1 MNTGTSSAPISA
13 RRVVLP
19 GLVEPEGLLIE
30 SGPLDAPGPGQLL
43 VAVEATGIS
52 YAEQAMRRGRYF
64 GQPEFPFVPG
74 YDLVGTVLQVGPQAD
89 TSLVG
94 NRVATLT
101 KTGGWATHAVV
112 EARDSVI
119 VPAGIDPADAET
131 VVVNG
136 VTAWQMLHRAKR
148 VKPGQTILVHGA
160 SGGVGGILIQLAQH
174 ARIRV
179 IGAASPRHH
188 DALRAAGVE
197 PVDYHDPKLADRVR
211 ELSPRGVDAVFDNI
225 GGPIM
230 RVSYGLLAP
239 RGALVC
245 YAIIAGVS
253 GTGGLVMPFVK
264 AVSRVLLWNALPNGH
279 RATFYDL
286 WAGHKRRPARF
297 RKHLEEDLGHVF
309 TLLADGSLKA
319 KIAARFPLD
328 DVAAAL
334 TLAESRTVNGKII
347 LLP

>member
-1 MNTGTSSAPISA
+1 MNTGMSSAPISA

-19 GLVEPEGLLIE
+19 GLVEPEGLKIE

-64 GQPEFPFVPG
+64 GQPEFPFIPG

-94 NRVATLT
+94 KRVATLT
-101 KTGGWATHAVV
+101 KTGGWATHAVI

-136 VTAWQMLHRAKR
+136 VTARQMLHRAAR
-148 VKPGQTILVHGA
+148 VKPDQTILVHGA

-225 GGPIM
+225 GGPMM

-264 AVSRVLLWNALPNGH
+264 AVSRVLLWNALPCGH
-279 RATFYDL
+279 RARFYDL

-297 RKHLEEDLGHVF
+297 RRHGQPGRSH
-309 TLLADGSLKA
+309 
-319 KIAARFPLD
+319 
-328 DVAAAL
+328 
-334 TLAESRTVNGKII
+334 
-347 LLP
+347 

>member
-1 MNTGTSSAPISA
+1 MNAK
-13 RRVVLP
+13 RVVLP
-19 GLVEPEGLLIE
+19 GLVEPEGLVIE
-30 SGPLDAPGPGQLL
+30 TGPLDAPGPGQIL

-64 GQPEFPFVPG
+64 GQPKFPFVPG

-89 TSLVG
+89 ASLVG
-94 NRVATLT
+94 ERVATLT
-101 KTGGWATHAVV
+101 KTGGWTSHAVV

-119 VPAGIDPADAET
+119 VPAGIDPAEAET

-136 VTAWQMLHRAKR
+136 VTAWQMLHRAAR

-160 SGGVGGILIQLAQH
+160 NGGVGGILIQLAQH
-174 ARIRV
+174 AGIRV
-179 IGAASPRHH
+179 IGGASPRHH

-197 PVDYHDPKLADRVR
+197 PVDYNDPNLADRVR
-211 ELSPRGVDAVFDNI
+211 ELSPGGVDAVFDNI
-225 GGPIM
+225 GGPM
-230 RVSYGLLAP
+230 TRVSYGLLAP

-245 YAIIAGVS
+245 YAIIAGVG
-253 GTGGLVMPFVK
+253 GTGGLVMPFME
-264 AVSRVLLWNALPNGH
+264 ALSRVLLWNALPNGH
-279 RATFYDL
+279 RASFYDL

-309 TLLADGSLKA
+309 ALLADGSLKA
-319 KIAARFPLD
+319 NIAARFPLD

-334 TLAESRTVNGKII
+334 TLAESRTLNGKVI

>member
-1 MNTGTSSAPISA
+1 M
-13 RRVVLP
+13 
-19 GLVEPEGLLIE
+19 IE

-89 TSLVG
+89 TSLAG
-94 NRVATLT
+94 KRVAVLT
-101 KTGGWATHAVV
+101 KTGGWASHAVV

-136 VTAWQMLHRAKR
+136 VTAWQMLHRAAR

-179 IGAASPRHH
+179 IGAASPGTTMHSEQPASNPSTTTIRTSPT
-188 DALRAAGVE
+188 ASGSC
-197 PVDYHDPKLADRVR
+197 P
-211 ELSPRGVDAVFDNI
+211 PRGVDAVFDNI
-225 GGPIM
+225 GGPMM

-279 RATFYDL
+279 RARFYDL

-319 KIAARFPLD
+319 NIAARFPLD
-328 DVAAAL
+328 DVASAL
-334 TLAESRTVNGKII
+334 ALAESRTVNGKII